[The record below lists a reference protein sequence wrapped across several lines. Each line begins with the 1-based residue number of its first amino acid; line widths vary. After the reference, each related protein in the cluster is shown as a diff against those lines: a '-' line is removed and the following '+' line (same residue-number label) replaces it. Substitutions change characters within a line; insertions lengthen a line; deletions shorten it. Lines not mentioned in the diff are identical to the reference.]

1 MIAIEVWPSISE
13 TIFGCAPTKQDRRG
27 GAAEV
32 ANPLEARLLEDA
44 AVIDVRELGRTE
56 RTRLETLADGAEL
69 DPGSAREMH
78 VPVRVHRGRG
88 AMDVER
94 LERVR
99 REVADRV
106 DRRVQV
112 SLCDR

>member
-1 MIAIEVWPSISE
+1 
-13 TIFGCAPTKQDRRG
+13 
-27 GAAEV
+27 
-32 ANPLEARLLEDA
+32 
-44 AVIDVRELGRTE
+44 
-56 RTRLETLADGAEL
+56 
-69 DPGSAREMH
+69 MH

>member
-1 MIAIEVWPSISE
+1 MWPSISE

-78 VPVRVHRGRG
+78 VPVRVHLILARIELQSGDDRPCT
-88 AMDVER
+88 
-94 LERVR
+94 R
-99 REVADRV
+99 RA
-106 DRRVQV
+106 
-112 SLCDR
+112 LYYLLTFIPGP